1 MMYHNCSWL
10 NTAPKVQVIIL
21 FLQYSDDTPVS
32 GSTLFGFHTPRRRGA
47 LAEAGKLLNVGVQ
60 KKRRKEKIG
69 LFSKTLARS
78 R

>member
-32 GSTLFGFHTPRRRGA
+32 GSTLFGFHTPKRRGA
-47 LAEAGKLLNVGVQ
+47 LAEAGKL
-60 KKRRKEKIG
+60 
-69 LFSKTLARS
+69 S
-78 R
+78 